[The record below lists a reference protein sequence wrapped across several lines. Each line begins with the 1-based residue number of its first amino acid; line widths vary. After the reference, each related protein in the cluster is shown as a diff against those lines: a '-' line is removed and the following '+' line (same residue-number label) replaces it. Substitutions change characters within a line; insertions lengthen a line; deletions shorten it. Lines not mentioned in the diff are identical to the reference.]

1 LCLAKGKKTFILD
14 YINNILIKNNLNINF
29 IRLIL
34 IIGLIIGVFTILFNT
49 NKIIEY
55 TKNEERKK
63 IELWAMAQKNFIENK
78 NLEDDIGE
86 LTFLVLTKSFE
97 NPIIQVDSNGKI
109 LSHKN
114 IYSEELVEIDSI
126 ALKKV
131 LEKISLENDP
141 IEIKF
146 NNSINQKLYYGNSST
161 FNKIKFYPFALLIV
175 AILFSLIVFNYY
187 KSSMSSFNNKIWA
200 SFAKETAH
208 QIGTPLSSLMGWS
221 TILKEEKVDSNII
234 VEIEKDIERLNTIT
248 KRFSEIGSIPELTKQ
263 NINEVLE
270 SSINYLKKRN
280 SSLVNFEFVKA
291 KEVIYSKINKTL
303 FEWVIENLVKNAI
316 DSMDGKGN
324 ILISSNI
331 KINNEIQ
338 IIIKDNGRGVE
349 LKNQKKI
356 FDSGYT
362 SKKKGWGLGLSLSKR
377 IIMQYHGGK
386 IFIKY
391 SKINKGTS
399 IEIDLPFVKEN
410 F

>member
-1 LCLAKGKKTFILD
+1 M
-14 YINNILIKNNLNINF
+14 IKNYLNINF

-49 NKIIEY
+49 NNIIEY
-55 TKNEERKK
+55 TKNQERKK

-97 NPIIQVDSNGKI
+97 NPIIQVDSIGKI

-114 IYSEELVEIDSI
+114 IYSEESVEIDSI
-126 ALKKV
+126 SLKKI

-175 AILFSLIVFNYY
+175 AVLFSLIVYNYY
-187 KSSMSSFNNKIWA
+187 KSSISSFNNKIWA

-234 VEIEKDIERLNTIT
+234 VEIEKDIDRLNTIVR
-248 KRFSEIGSIPELTKQ
+248 RFSEIGSIPELTKQ

-270 SSINYLKKRN
+270 SSINYLTKRN
-280 SSLVNFEFVKA
+280 SSLINFKFVKD

-324 ILISSNI
+324 ILISSNT

-338 IIIKDNGRGVE
+338 IIIKDDGRGVK

-356 FDSGYT
+356 FNSGYT
-362 SKKKGWGLGLSLSKR
+362 SKKKGWGLGLSLSRR
-377 IIMQYHGGK
+377 IIVQYHNGK
-386 IFIKY
+386 IFIKE
-391 SKINKGTS
+391 SEINEGTS
-399 IEIDLPFVKEN
+399 IEINLPFVKEN

>member
-1 LCLAKGKKTFILD
+1 M
-14 YINNILIKNNLNINF
+14 IKNYININF

-49 NKIIEY
+49 NNIIEY
-55 TKNEERKK
+55 TKNQERKK

-97 NPIIQVDSNGKI
+97 NPIIQVDSSGKI

-114 IYSEELVEIDSI
+114 IYEESVEIDSI

-131 LEKISLENDP
+131 LEKISLENNP

-175 AILFSLIVFNYY
+175 AVLFSLIVFNYY
-187 KSSMSSFNNKIWA
+187 KSSISSFNNKIWA

-234 VEIEKDIERLNTIT
+234 VEIEKDIDRLNTIVR
-248 KRFSEIGSIPELTKQ
+248 RFSEIGSIPELTKQ

-270 SSINYLKKRN
+270 SSINYLTKRN
-280 SSLVNFEFVKA
+280 SSLVNFKFIKN

-338 IIIKDNGRGVE
+338 IIIKDDGRGVK

-356 FDSGYT
+356 FNSGYS

-377 IIMQYHGGK
+377 IIVQYHYGK
-386 IFIKY
+386 IFIKE
-391 SKINKGTS
+391 SEINEGTS
-399 IEIDLPFVKEN
+399 IEINLPFVKEN

>member
-1 LCLAKGKKTFILD
+1 
-14 YINNILIKNNLNINF
+14 LIKNYLNINF

-34 IIGLIIGVFTILFNT
+34 IIGLIISVFTILFNT
-49 NKIIEY
+49 NNIIEY
-55 TKNEERKK
+55 TKNQERKK

-97 NPIIQVDSNGKI
+97 NPIIQVDSIGKI

-114 IYSEELVEIDSI
+114 IYEELVEIDSI

-175 AILFSLIVFNYY
+175 AVLFSLIVYNYY
-187 KSSMSSFNNKIWA
+187 KSSISSFNNKIWA

-234 VEIEKDIERLNTIT
+234 VEIEKDINRLNTIVR
-248 KRFSEIGSIPELTKQ
+248 RFSEIGSIPELTKQ
-263 NINEVLE
+263 NINDVLE
-270 SSINYLKKRN
+270 SSINYLTKRN
-280 SSLVNFEFVKA
+280 SSLINFKFVKD

-331 KINNEIQ
+331 KTNNEIQ
-338 IIIKDNGRGVE
+338 IIIKDDGIGVKF
-349 LKNQKKI
+349 KNQKKI
-356 FDSGYT
+356 FDSGYS
-362 SKKKGWGLGLSLSKR
+362 SKRKGWGLGLSLSKR
-377 IIMQYHGGK
+377 IIVQYHNGK
-386 IFIKY
+386 IFIKE
-391 SKINKGTS
+391 SEINEGTS
-399 IEIDLPFVKEN
+399 IEINLPFVKEN

>member
-1 LCLAKGKKTFILD
+1 M
-14 YINNILIKNNLNINF
+14 IKNYLNINF

-34 IIGLIIGVFTILFNT
+34 ITGLIIGVFTILFNT
-49 NKIIEY
+49 NNIIEY
-55 TKNEERKK
+55 TKNQERKK

-97 NPIIQVDSNGKI
+97 NPIIQVDSIGKI

-114 IYSEELVEIDSI
+114 IYSEESVEIDSI
-126 ALKKV
+126 SLKKI

-175 AILFSLIVFNYY
+175 AVLFSLIVYNYY
-187 KSSMSSFNNKIWA
+187 KSSISSFNNKIWA

-234 VEIEKDIERLNTIT
+234 VEIEKDIDRLNTIVR
-248 KRFSEIGSIPELTKQ
+248 RFSEIGSIPELTKQ

-270 SSINYLKKRN
+270 SSINYLTKRN
-280 SSLVNFEFVKA
+280 SSLINFKFVKD

-324 ILISSNI
+324 ILISSNT

-338 IIIKDNGRGVE
+338 IIIKDDGRGVK

-356 FDSGYT
+356 FNSGYT
-362 SKKKGWGLGLSLSKR
+362 SKKKGWGLGLSLSRR
-377 IIMQYHGGK
+377 IIVQYHNGK
-386 IFIKY
+386 IFIKK
-391 SKINKGTS
+391 SEINEGTS
-399 IEIDLPFVKEN
+399 IEINLPFVKEN

>member
-1 LCLAKGKKTFILD
+1 
-14 YINNILIKNNLNINF
+14 
-29 IRLIL
+29 
-34 IIGLIIGVFTILFNT
+34 
-49 NKIIEY
+49 
-55 TKNEERKK
+55 
-63 IELWAMAQKNFIENK
+63 MAQKNFIENK

-97 NPIIQVDSNGKI
+97 NPIIQVDSSGKI

-114 IYSEELVEIDSI
+114 IYEESVEIDSI

-131 LEKISLENDP
+131 LEKISLENNP

-175 AILFSLIVFNYY
+175 AVLFSLIVFNYY
-187 KSSMSSFNNKIWA
+187 KSSISSFNNKIWA

-234 VEIEKDIERLNTIT
+234 VEIEKDIDRLNTIVR
-248 KRFSEIGSIPELTKQ
+248 RFSEIGSIPKLTKQ

-270 SSINYLKKRN
+270 SSINYLTKRN
-280 SSLVNFEFVKA
+280 SSLINFKFIKN

-303 FEWVIENLVKNAI
+303 FEWVIENLVKNAM

-324 ILISSNI
+324 ILISSNT

-338 IIIKDNGRGVE
+338 IIIKDDGRGVK

-356 FDSGYT
+356 YNSGYS

-377 IIMQYHGGK
+377 IIVQYHYGK
-386 IFIKY
+386 IFIKE
-391 SKINKGTS
+391 SEINEGTS
-399 IEIDLPFVKEN
+399 IEINLPFVKEN

>member
-1 LCLAKGKKTFILD
+1 MIKT
-14 YINNILIKNNLNINF
+14 NININF

-49 NKIIEY
+49 INIIEY

-97 NPIIQVDSNGKI
+97 NPIIQVDSKGKI

-114 IYSEELVEIDSI
+114 IYSEESVEIDSI
-126 ALKKV
+126 ALKKI

-146 NNSINQKLYYGNSST
+146 NNSINQKLYYGHSST

-175 AILFSLIVFNYY
+175 AVLFSLIVFNYY
-187 KSSMSSFNNKIWA
+187 KSSISSFNNKIWA

-221 TILKEEKVDSNII
+221 TILKDEKVDNKII

-248 KRFSEIGSIPELTKQ
+248 KRFSEIGSIPELTKE
-263 NINEVLE
+263 NINEVLVN
-270 SSINYLKKRN
+270 SINYLTKRN
-280 SSLVNFEFVKA
+280 SSLVNFKFFKT
-291 KEVIYSKINKTL
+291 KEIIYCKINKTL
-303 FEWVIENLVKNAI
+303 FEWVIENLVKNAV
-316 DSMDGKGN
+316 DSMGGKGN
-324 ILISSNI
+324 IIISSNI

-338 IIIKDNGRGVE
+338 IIIKDDGRGVE

-356 FDSGYT
+356 FNSGYT

-377 IIMQYHGGK
+377 IIMQYHKGK
-386 IFIKY
+386 IFIKK
-391 SKINKGTS
+391 SDINKGTS
-399 IEIDLPFVKEN
+399 IEINLPLLQKTFN